1 MDPTP
6 SSDIHTRCVS
16 VAIPLHDEEE
26 VFPELFRR
34 LAAVLDDL
42 PGGPHEMVFV
52 DDGSSDRTFELV
64 VGAAAADDRVVGV
77 QLSRNFGHQPAETAA
92 LEHVSG
98 DVVVVMDGDLQDRPE
113 DIPRL
118 IAEYERGYDVVYA
131 RRVRR
136 KESLP
141 RRTAFYVFYRLMRRL
156 SEIEV
161 PVDSGDF
168 ALMSRRVVDQ
178 INQLPERHRYIRG
191 LRTWVGFEQTGVPIE
206 RQARAGG
213 EAIPLRKLFRLA
225 FDGLFAF
232 SVTPL
237 RAAWLVG
244 ACASA
249 LASLYAI
256 YAIYERLAH
265 GNTPAGFTALIVAIT
280 FFSGIQLLFLGLIG
294 EYLGRVYDEAKGRP
308 LFIVADVVRGGPQA
322 ADRGSPLELVDD
334 DRADHTAV
342 VE

>member
-1 MDPTP
+1 MDVAHNPQAGFA
-6 SSDIHTRCVS
+6 DRQIS
-16 VAIPLHDEEE
+16 VAIPLHDEEV

-34 LAAVLDDL
+34 LAAVLDGL

-52 DDGSSDRTFELV
+52 DDGSSDRTFELIV
-64 VGAAAADDRVVGV
+64 AAAAADERVVGV
-77 QLSRNFGHQPAETAA
+77 RLSRNFGHQPAETAA
-92 LEHVSG
+92 LETVTG

-118 IAEYERGYDVVYA
+118 LEEYERGYDVVYA
-131 RRVRR
+131 RRIKR

-141 RRTAFYVFYRLMRRL
+141 KRTAFYVFYRLMSRL
-156 SEIEV
+156 SEVNV
-161 PVDSGDF
+161 PVDGGDF

-178 INQLPERHRYIRG
+178 INQLPERNRYVRG

-213 EAIPLRKLFRLA
+213 EAISVRSLFRLA
-225 FDGLFAF
+225 FDGIFAF

-244 ACASA
+244 AIASLA
-249 LASLYAI
+249 ASLYAL
-256 YAIYERLAH
+256 YAVFQRLAT
-265 GNTPAGFTALIVAIT
+265 GDSPPGFTALIVVIT
-280 FFSGIQLLFLGLIG
+280 FFAGIQLLFLGLIG

-308 LFIVADVVRGGPQA
+308 HFVVADVVHGGVLEHSGA
-322 ADRGSPLELVDD
+322 ARRVPESA
-334 DRADHTAV
+334 RASTTP
-342 VE
+342 E